1 MVRPHALTVIACL
14 ATLFVTGCT
23 SVPPDAGSMPS
34 DPWEKLNRQT
44 YAFNQTVDSY
54 VLEPVARGYTKIVPE
69 PAREGVG
76 NFFGNLR
83 EPRNVLNN
91 SLQGK
96 GEGALVS
103 VFRFLINTS
112 FGLGGIF
119 DVAGEVGGQ
128 PERPEDFGQ
137 TLAVGGTPNGPYFVV
152 PCLGPSTVRDA
163 GGLAVDWG
171 TSPVTYLE
179 NDLVSWGMWGLDGVD
194 FRAKMLPAT
203 DLLKSAVDPY
213 IMAREGYLSTRRNA
227 VYDGNPPLDLTVDE
241 FEDEEDAEVRK

>member
-128 PERPEDFGQ
+128 PERPEDLGRHWQFGERQ
-137 TLAVGGTPNGPYFVV
+137 MV
-152 PCLGPSTVRDA
+152 PISWFRF
-163 GGLAVDWG
+163 
-171 TSPVTYLE
+171 
-179 NDLVSWGMWGLDGVD
+179 LVLQPCEM
-194 FRAKMLPAT
+194 P
-203 DLLKSAVDPY
+203 
-213 IMAREGYLSTRRNA
+213 
-227 VYDGNPPLDLTVDE
+227 
-241 FEDEEDAEVRK
+241 EDSLWIGELRQ